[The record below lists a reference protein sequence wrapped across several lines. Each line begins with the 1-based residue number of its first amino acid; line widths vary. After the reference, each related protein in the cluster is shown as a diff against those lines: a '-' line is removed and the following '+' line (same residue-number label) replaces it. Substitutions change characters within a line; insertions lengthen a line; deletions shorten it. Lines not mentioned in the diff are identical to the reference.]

1 MHVVI
6 AGCGRVGSDLALRLS
21 ADEYDVA
28 VIDESRKKLARL
40 GGAFNGHTEV
50 GLAYDVE
57 VLRMSGIERA
67 VAFVAVTPSDN
78 ANLMAAQVAMKVF
91 NVPRTIARL
100 DDPGRAESYDIL
112 GVEYVAGAHM
122 VSTVLYEQIVETEF
136 DYHVTFTDPYSDV
149 AIIDLHLGPEAEGM
163 TVSDLEVKGRLRVS
177 AVTRHST
184 TFIPGPDT
192 VLHIDDAVVAA
203 ARHGVLR
210 KVKKYLVDKKPPL
223 A

>member
-21 ADEYDVA
+21 ADEHDVA
-28 VIDESRKKLARL
+28 VIDESRKKLAKL

-50 GLAYDVE
+50 GLPYDIE
-57 VLRMSGIERA
+57 VLRMCGIDRA

-122 VSTVLYEQIVETEF
+122 VSAVLYEQIVETEL
-136 DYHVTFTDPYSDV
+136 DYHITFNDPYADIAV
-149 AIIDLHLGPEAEGM
+149 VDLHLGPAADGI
-163 TVSDLEVKGRLRVS
+163 TVSDLEVKERLRVS
-177 AVTRHST
+177 AVTRHGT
-184 TFIPGPDT
+184 TFIPGPDS
-192 VLHIDDAVVAA
+192 VLHEGDIVVAA

-210 KVKKYLVDKKPPL
+210 KVKKYLVDKKPHL

>member
-21 ADEYDVA
+21 AGENDVA
-28 VIDESRKKLARL
+28 VIDESQKKLAKL
-40 GGAFNGHTEV
+40 GDAFNGQIEV
-50 GLAYDVE
+50 GLPYDVD
-57 VLRMSGIERA
+57 VLRLCGIERA

-100 DDPGRAESYDIL
+100 DDPARAASYDIL

-122 VSTVLYEQIVETEF
+122 VSTVLYQQIIETELDF
-136 DYHVTFTDPYSDV
+136 HVTFNDPYSEV
-149 AIIDLHLGPEAEGM
+149 AIVDLHLGSEAEGT
-163 TVSDLEVKGRLRVS
+163 TVADLEIKGRLRIS
-177 AVTRHST
+177 AVTRRGT

-192 VLHIDDAVVAA
+192 VLHADDMVVAA
-203 ARHGVLR
+203 TQHGVLR
-210 KVKKYLVDKKPPL
+210 KVKKYLVDKKPRL
-223 A
+223 E

>member
-21 ADEYDVA
+21 ADELDVA
-28 VIDESRKKLARL
+28 VIDESRKKLKRL

-57 VLRMSGIERA
+57 VLRLSGIERA
-67 VAFVAVTPSDN
+67 AAFVAVTPSDN
-78 ANLMAAQVAMKVF
+78 ANVMAVQVATKVF
-91 NVPRTIARL
+91 KVARTIARL
-100 DDPGRAESYDIL
+100 DDPGRAESYDLL

-136 DYHVTFTDPYSDV
+136 DFHVTFNDPYSDV
-149 AIIDLHLGPEAEGM
+149 AIVDLHLGPGAAGIA
-163 TVSDLEVKGRLRVS
+163 VSDLEVKERLRVS
-177 AVTRHST
+177 AVTRNGH
-184 TFIPGPDT
+184 TFIPGPGT
-192 VLHIDDAVVAA
+192 ALHPDDMVVAA

-210 KVKKYLVDKKPPL
+210 KVKKYLVDTKPRL

>member
-21 ADEYDVA
+21 ADEHDVA
-28 VIDESRKKLARL
+28 VISESRKKLAKL

-50 GLAYDVE
+50 GLPYDVE
-57 VLRMSGIERA
+57 VLRACGIDRA
-67 VAFVAVTPSDN
+67 VAFIAVTPSDN

-100 DDPGRAESYDIL
+100 DDPSRAESYDIL

-136 DYHVTFTDPYSDV
+136 DFHVTFSDPYSDT
-149 AIIDLHLGPEAEGM
+149 AIVDLHLGPDAEGI
-163 TVSDLEVKGRLRVS
+163 TVPDLEVDGRLRVAS
-177 AVTRHST
+177 VTRNGT
-184 TFIPGPDT
+184 TFIPGSDT
-192 VLHIDDAVVAA
+192 VLHTNDMVVAA
-203 ARHGVLR
+203 VRRGVLR
-210 KVKKYLVDKKPPL
+210 KVKKYLVDKKPRL